1 MMSEWGLL
9 LIFKSAYTP
18 YMDGCRRLDSGCLF
32 IVSKNYKY
40 FYSLLPCFLIIL
52 YLYPVCY
59 FISNRQPA
67 VIASDDQPVAAF
79 LNNLDGAA
87 FFDVHV
93 SHSFKDFRNTE
104 HPFYGAGIACVC
116 LW

>member
-1 MMSEWGLL
+1 M
-9 LIFKSAYTP
+9 
-18 YMDGCRRLDSGCLF
+18 DSGCLF

-79 LNNLDGAA
+79 LDDLDGAA

-93 SHSFKDFRNTE
+93 SHSFKDFRTPNI
-104 HPFYGAGIACVC
+104 HFMVQVSPVFVCDKACIKIPP
-116 LW
+116 LGKNRNS